1 MSEVILSPGARLDL
15 SAIWDY
21 TLSQWGV
28 DQAEKYVRDLSLA
41 MEQAASDP
49 AKSVDIGDVRTGY
62 RKLRSGSHV
71 IFFKITDAGIDV
83 VRILHK
89 RMDFDRQL

>member
-1 MSEVILSPGARLDL
+1 LSAVILSPGAKLDL
-15 SAIWDY
+15 GAIWDY

-28 DQAEKYVRDLSLA
+28 DQAEKYVRDLWSA
-41 MEQAASDP
+41 MEQAAADP
-49 AKSVDIGDVRTGY
+49 AKSVDIGDVRKGY
-62 RKLRSGSHV
+62 RKIRSGSHV
-71 IFFKITDAGIDV
+71 IFFKIRGAGIDV